1 MGLIFRVHVREKDMT
16 RVTGTLSSFAEVG
29 AFKTTGGRGALF
41 EYKKNSTIENLQ
53 FGFQL
58 LCILYKVG
66 DSLTPR
72 PPSE

>member
-1 MGLIFRVHVREKDMT
+1 MKQGPREPCHFL
-16 RVTGTLSSFAEVG
+16 RRWAQLRRL
-29 AFKTTGGRGALF
+29 GGG
-41 EYKKNSTIENLQ
+41 EHYYKKKNSKIENLQ